1 MFNNLAL
8 MRRPWDKTDRR
19 LAALL
24 SDYWANF
31 IKHGNPNGP
40 GLPAWPD
47 DNGTVMRFGDK
58 SRAEPILP
66 DDKQA
71 FFAKAFAR

>member
-1 MFNNLAL
+1 MSHYDAEVAC
-8 MRRPWDKTDRR
+8 P
-19 LAALL
+19 L
-24 SDYWANF
+24 SVP
-31 IKHGNPNGP
+31 GNPNGP

-47 DNGTVMRFGDK
+47 DNRTVMRFGDE
-58 SRAEPILP
+58 SHAEPILP